1 MKSEINKEILKFRE
15 RWKYHN
21 LSVISGFIFFM
32 LSIAIM
38 VLTIYTI
45 LFYEGDNHL
54 YCVFTEVVMYLVA
67 KKLYKNTM
75 PDKETR
81 KLYIS
86 EYYQLN
92 TKIQNMMKN
101 EIINNTINNFIQI
114 IKEKKREEK

>member
-54 YCVFTEVVMYLVA
+54 YCVFTEVIMYLVA

-81 KLYIS
+81 MLYIS
-86 EYYQLN
+86 EYYQLVN
-92 TKIQNMMKN
+92 KIQSITKS
-101 EIINNTINNFIQI
+101 EIDNTFNNI
-114 IKEKKREEK
+114 IEALKEKKRDEK